1 MNIHIFQMINFTI
14 RQFYSLIFH
23 LAFSEYLLNIIRAV
37 LNGAIHMCQIL
48 CKGEYVTLHAKR
60 GLKDFTENREIFSR
74 SRCVNFNFHGVKRRN
89 HSNTKNFH
97 SWRETNHAVN
107 DQ

>member
-1 MNIHIFQMINFTI
+1 M
-14 RQFYSLIFH
+14 
-23 LAFSEYLLNIIRAV
+23 
-37 LNGAIHMCQIL
+37 
-48 CKGEYVTLHAKR
+48 TLHAKR

-74 SRCVNFNFHGVKRRN
+74 SRCVNFNFHGVKRHN